1 MIGASVGSVLEIQ
14 RTKEM
19 ISAPTDVDCIVLSAP
34 MKTEGYWDMAGCCWC
49 FGREVSKDS
58 IPDKI
63 IIVVVDKK
71 RLWDIKKI
79 FLGG

>member
-1 MIGASVGSVLEIQ
+1 MIGASFGSVLEIQ
-14 RTKEM
+14 RTKEL
-19 ISAPTDVDCIVLSAP
+19 ISAPTEVYCIVLSAP
-34 MKTEGYWDMAGCCWC
+34 MKTEGFRDMAGCCWC
-49 FGREVSKDS
+49 CEREVSKDS

-63 IIVVVDKK
+63 IIVVVVKK